1 MPPLP
6 HSPAPIDNVVAVF
19 GLILGIAVART
30 LPQLVSFYS
39 WFSRSGLKIAEHR
52 GYGQTACKMFGFIP
66 APKLSVVT
74 MAFSGAS
81 FLALVLAP
89 IGLPASMR
97 APALGLALVAYHLYF
112 SQVYC
117 EAHVGAHV
125 TALIPPALILL
136 ALCPALDGDLPPIA
150 AAQTAAFTCWLMKIV
165 LTSAYCGAGLCKISK
180 SFASLRRGG
189 SSWCTGST
197 LQAWEAQGVGAQ
209 KAREASADAAK
220 GYGRYGTQAA
230 ATPCDAGCNPMRCRL
245 QPHVTQA
252 FIFEA
257 MLLSTPQTRTSF
269 GVPTPLTHALQRLHV
284 LRPRLLLLP
293 ASVAAVCFETLAP
306 LLLLAPPHLASV
318 PFALAGL
325 SFHYG
330 IALLQNIDFVSW
342 WAPASTLPPPPSQAR
357 YTPLHDSSPCAHHAH
372 STHTPLN

>member
-1 MPPLP
+1 MFCACRPVESVDFRESAISARSLRCGLVESLEFRESAISVLGSVRTSDYLPRRRPAAVATASMPPLP

-180 SFASLRRGG
+180 SVASLRRGG

-230 ATPCDAGCNPMRCRL
+230 ATRCDAGCNPM
-245 QPHVTQA
+245 
-252 FIFEA
+252 
-257 MLLSTPQTRTSF
+257 
-269 GVPTPLTHALQRLHV
+269 
-284 LRPRLLLLP
+284 
-293 ASVAAVCFETLAP
+293 
-306 LLLLAPPHLASV
+306 
-318 PFALAGL
+318 
-325 SFHYG
+325 
-330 IALLQNIDFVSW
+330 
-342 WAPASTLPPPPSQAR
+342 
-357 YTPLHDSSPCAHHAH
+357 
-372 STHTPLN
+372 

>member
-1 MPPLP
+1 MFLSLAISAKVPTLCELRDCLPRRRAVAAAAMPPLP
-6 HSPAPIDNVVAVF
+6 HSPPPIDNVVAVF

-97 APALGLALVAYHLYF
+97 APALCLALVAYHLYF

-180 SFASLRRGG
+180 SVASLRRGG

-197 LQAWEAQGVGAQ
+197 LQAWEALGLGAQ
-209 KAREASADAAK
+209 KAREAFCRCCQ
-220 GYGRYGTQAA
+220 GYGMVPRLPQPHVTQA
-230 ATPCDAGCNPMRCRL
+230 ATPCDAGFHLRGDVALHAADAHFLRG
-245 QPHVTQA
+245 A
-252 FIFEA
+252 
-257 MLLSTPQTRTSF
+257 
-269 GVPTPLTHALQRLHV
+269 HALDPCAAAAARAAPPHAAPARLGRRRV
-284 LRPRLLLLP
+284 LRDSGAAAAARPATPRLRPLRPRRPLLP
-293 ASVAAVCFETLAP
+293 LRHRSAAEHRLCLVVGSRL
-306 LLLLAPPHLASV
+306 H
-318 PFALAGL
+318 
-325 SFHYG
+325 
-330 IALLQNIDFVSW
+330 
-342 WAPASTLPPPPSQAR
+342 PS
-357 YTPLHDSSPCAHHAH
+357 
-372 STHTPLN
+372 